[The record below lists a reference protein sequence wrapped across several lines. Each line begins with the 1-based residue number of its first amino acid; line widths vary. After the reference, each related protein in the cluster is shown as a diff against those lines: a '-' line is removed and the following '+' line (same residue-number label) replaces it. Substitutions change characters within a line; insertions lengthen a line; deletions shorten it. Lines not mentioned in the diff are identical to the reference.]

1 MIKFENVTKECG
13 DKRAL
18 DSLTLEIKAG
28 EIFGLIGHN
37 GAGKTTTIK
46 SLVSVIEPTHGKIF
60 VNGLSLEDHRLE
72 IKKNIGYVSDSPDI
86 FLKVPVIS
94 FWELI

>member
-37 GAGKTTTIK
+37 GAGKTT
-46 SLVSVIEPTHGKIF
+46 
-60 VNGLSLEDHRLE
+60 RRQ
-72 IKKNIGYVSDSPDI
+72 IGRASCRERV
-86 FLKVPVIS
+86 
-94 FWELI
+94 

>member
-37 GAGKTTTIK
+37 GTSKTTTIIK
-46 SLVSVIEPTHGKIF
+46 DSKITSIDDLGKNSIVGVQIGKIGRAH
-60 VNGLSLEDHRLE
+60 V
-72 IKKNIGYVSDSPDI
+72 
-86 FLKVPVIS
+86 
-94 FWELI
+94 

>member
-86 FLKVPVIS
+86 F
-94 FWELI
+94 